1 MANIQQ
7 PENGNT
13 RPAFDI
19 NTALVPRLIV
29 SDQGTGNATEDVA
42 GDMRIIA
49 APKHP
54 GRDPVSTNIIE
65 QLVSVLRGNGG
76 LAPRM
81 AGITNRLR
89 ESAVLLQASLDQ
101 HQVMDYNTAHTLGRI
116 NDELRP

>member
-7 PENGNT
+7 PESSNT

-29 SDQGTGNATEDVA
+29 SDRDAGDATEKVTR
-42 GDMRIIA
+42 DMRIIA

-65 QLVSVLRGNGG
+65 QLVSVLRGDGG

-81 AGITNRLR
+81 TGITERLR
-89 ESAVLLQASLDQ
+89 ESAALLQASVDQ
-101 HQVMDYNTAHTLGRI
+101 HQARDYNTAHTLGRI